1 MAGMQ
6 GVRRHGTAPPDPANP
21 AASGR
26 QAEA

>member
-21 AASGR
+21 VASDT